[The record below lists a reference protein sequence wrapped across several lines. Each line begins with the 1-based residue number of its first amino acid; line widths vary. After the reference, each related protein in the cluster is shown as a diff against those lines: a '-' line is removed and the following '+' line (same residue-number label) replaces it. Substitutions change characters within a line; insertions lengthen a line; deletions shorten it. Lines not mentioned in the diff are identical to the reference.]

1 MIYLYVKFKKKEA
14 IDKEARLMLPEAMDH
29 EVKGSKKKKK
39 KSNIPFIKQKSPVV
53 AL

>member
-39 KSNIPFIKQKSPVV
+39 CNIPFIKQKSPVV